1 MIPAS
6 IAIQVLPLTLDDAE
20 TVRIVDEVIAYIAST
35 GVKYFVS
42 PFETTIEGDYD
53 KLMEIV
59 KQCNI
64 IAVKAGAPG
73 VNTFVKI
80 FFNPTAGV
88 LTINQKTDKYLDV
101 DVKNKDMNE

>member
-6 IAIQVLPLTLDDAE
+6 VAIQVLPLTLDDAE
-20 TVRIVDEVIAYIAST
+20 TIRIVDKVIAYIDST
-35 GVKYFVS
+35 GLKYFVS

-53 KLMEIV
+53 QLMEIV

-73 VNTFVKI
+73 VNTYVKI
-80 FFNPTAGV
+80 FFNPTDGV
-88 LTINQKTDKYLDV
+88 LTINQKTDKYLGV